1 MVNWIIISNIATIIT
16 ALSAIV
22 ALIFAV
28 ITIKQHT
35 KAVNMKILE
44 NMLVSF
50 SSIHYKIAELH
61 PEIAKHLKMYAA
73 DTELFNRIEA
83 FAFFIRKKYID
94 EDTQDFFSPSIIG
107 FYEDYFRKL
116 YPAIEKDQK
125 SYQEFKKLYHQ
136 LKGESL

>member
-94 EDTQDFFSPSIIG
+94 KIS
-107 FYEDYFRKL
+107 
-116 YPAIEKDQK
+116 
-125 SYQEFKKLYHQ
+125 
-136 LKGESL
+136 LKG